1 MLVADALKLL
11 QSERKLQRYEESG
24 MREAAVVISARFIE
38 GDSHAQ
44 WKLVSHP

>member
-38 GDSHAQ
+38 GDESCSVEA
-44 WKLVSHP
+44 SHP